1 MTEPRDVRGPE
12 ALAATV
18 DRLCEASR
26 AHYGNPYQPI
36 AEWPA
41 ALDRDQWFTS
51 PELVS
56 LFGTDIWNRLDE
68 SQRRR
73 LSFWEA
79 VNFYSLNIHG
89 EKPLVEGLA
98 RRLYRRA
105 GDVVDPYLHHF
116 LDEENKHMVYFGEFC
131 TRYAGR
137 IYPDRKLAFP
147 REYAPGEDELLFFA
161 KVLIFEEIVDVY
173 NVRMSLDARVHPVA
187 RQINSLHHLD
197 EARHLVFGRRVV
209 PELFARYAPSWSE
222 ATVRGVH
229 EYLASYLQAT
239 WKEYYSPDVY
249 RDAAIP
255 GDPYELVDQAFE
267 HPACRGHR
275 QRVSQRCV
283 DYLLEHG
290 LLKEAPPL

>member
-1 MTEPRDVRGPE
+1 MREARDSQRAA
-12 ALAATV
+12 ALATTI

-26 AHYGNPYQPI
+26 AHAGSPYPPI
-36 AEWPA
+36 AAWPA
-41 ALDRDQWFTS
+41 SLDQAQWFTS

-56 LFGTDIWNRLDE
+56 LFGTAVWNRLDE
-68 SQRRR
+68 IQRRR

-98 RRLYRRA
+98 HRLYRRV
-105 GDVVDPYLHHF
+105 GDVIDPYLHHF

-137 IYPDRKLAFP
+137 IYPDRKVPFP
-147 REYAPGEDELLFFA
+147 REYAPGEEELLFFA

-173 NVRMSLDARVHPVA
+173 NVQMSLDPRVHPVA

-197 EARHLVFGRRVV
+197 EARHLVFGRRLV
-209 PELFARYAPSWSE
+209 PELFARYAPSWPES
-222 ATVRGVH
+222 TVRGVRA
-229 EYLASYLQAT
+229 YLASYLLAT
-239 WKEYYSPDVY
+239 WKEYYNPDVY

-255 GDPYELVDQAFE
+255 GDPYELAEQAFDD
-267 HPACRGHR
+267 PVCRRHR
-275 QRVSQRCV
+275 ARVSQRCV
-283 DYLLEHG
+283 DYLLETG
-290 LLKEAPPL
+290 LLEEAPTL